1 MAIAVPSVRVKEIEV
16 SEERVAE
23 SAGKAAVTVMVVV
36 EPSAT
41 VAGLTVRLAV
51 VGAEPSSS
59 VMTKEVPTTAMSSAL
74 PVMRNVLSASAME
87 SSLAR
92 SSVKE
97 AVAEV
102 CPAGMT
108 ISNGSTAA

>member
-1 MAIAVPSVRVKEIEV
+1 MAIAVPLVRVKAMTE
-16 SEERVAE
+16 SAERGAE
-23 SAGKAAVTVMVVV
+23 SAGKEAVTVMLVVD
-36 EPSAT
+36 PSAT

-74 PVMRNVLSASAME
+74 PVMRNVSSASA
-87 SSLAR
+87 SLSPAS
-92 SSVKE
+92 SSVKV